1 MNFITLNGIR
11 SDSVKGL
18 LISELPPVVKP
29 QQRTEIEEI
38 DGRDG
43 DIVTKLGYSAY
54 DRTMLI
60 GLHGDFDIDDVIRF
74 FDSEGEAVFSNEP
87 DKLYKYQIL
96 DDIEFERLIRFRKA
110 KVRFHVQPFKYSAV
124 ERIKTINAETEDSF
138 RVLNSGNTVARPR
151 ITITPAATRAM
162 PCCASSSWPFRAPSC
177 WSPMIGPCCGSFAP
191 GSGTWRTERSRISPG
206 AMTPLWRSG
215 NGSGSGPPLSMN
227 STGRNRSG

>member
-74 FDSEGEAVFSNEP
+74 FDSEGDAVFSNEP

-96 DDIEFERLIRFRKA
+96 NDIEFERLIRFRKA
-110 KVRFHVQPFKYSAV
+110 KVSFHVQPFKYSAV
-124 ERIKTINAETEDSF
+124 ERIKTINAESEDSF

-151 ITITPAATRAM
+151 ITIT
-162 PCCASSSWPFRAPSC
+162 
-177 WSPMIGPCCGSFAP
+177 
-191 GSGTWRTERSRISPG
+191 GSGTINLSLNNHQMFVINLGNEGYITIDTEEMNAYKGSVLKNRLVTGNYDNFALTLGMNVISWTGDVDAVSIEKYSRWI
-206 AMTPLWRSG
+206 
-215 NGSGSGPPLSMN
+215 
-227 STGRNRSG
+227 

>member
-74 FDSEGEAVFSNEP
+74 FDSEGDAVFSNEP

-110 KVRFHVQPFKYSAV
+110 KVSFHVQPFKYSAV
-124 ERIKTINAETEDSF
+124 ERIKTINAESEDSF

-151 ITITPAATRAM
+151 ITIT
-162 PCCASSSWPFRAPSC
+162 
-177 WSPMIGPCCGSFAP
+177 
-191 GSGTWRTERSRISPG
+191 GSGTINLSLNNHQMFVINLGNEGYITIDTEEMNAYKGSVLKNRLVTGNYDNFALTIGMNVISWTGDVDAVSIEKYSRWI
-206 AMTPLWRSG
+206 
-215 NGSGSGPPLSMN
+215 
-227 STGRNRSG
+227 

>member
-74 FDSEGEAVFSNEP
+74 FDSEGDAVFSNEP

-110 KVRFHVQPFKYSAV
+110 KVSFHVQPFKYSAV

-151 ITITPAATRAM
+151 ITIT
-162 PCCASSSWPFRAPSC
+162 
-177 WSPMIGPCCGSFAP
+177 
-191 GSGTWRTERSRISPG
+191 GSGTINLSLNNHQMFVINLGNEGYITIDTEDMNAYKDSVLKNRLVTGNYDNFALTLGMNVISWTGDVDAVSIEKYSRWI
-206 AMTPLWRSG
+206 
-215 NGSGSGPPLSMN
+215 
-227 STGRNRSG
+227 

>member
-110 KVRFHVQPFKYSAV
+110 KVNFHVQPFKYSAV
-124 ERIKTINAETEDSF
+124 ERIKTINAESEDSF

-151 ITITPAATRAM
+151 ITIT
-162 PCCASSSWPFRAPSC
+162 
-177 WSPMIGPCCGSFAP
+177 
-191 GSGTWRTERSRISPG
+191 GSGTINLSLNNHQMFVINLGNEGYITIDTEEMNAYKGSVLKNRLVTGNYDNFALTLGMNVISWTGDVDAVSIEKYSRWI
-206 AMTPLWRSG
+206 
-215 NGSGSGPPLSMN
+215 
-227 STGRNRSG
+227 

>member
-74 FDSEGEAVFSNEP
+74 FDSEGDAIFSNEP

-110 KVRFHVQPFKYSAV
+110 KVSFHVQPFKYSAV

-151 ITITPAATRAM
+151 ITIT
-162 PCCASSSWPFRAPSC
+162 
-177 WSPMIGPCCGSFAP
+177 
-191 GSGTWRTERSRISPG
+191 GSGTINLSLNNHQMFIINLGNEGYITIDTEEMNAYKGSVLKNRLVTGNYDNFALTLGMNVISWTGDVDAVSIEKYSRWI
-206 AMTPLWRSG
+206 
-215 NGSGSGPPLSMN
+215 
-227 STGRNRSG
+227 

>member
-74 FDSEGEAVFSNEP
+74 FDSEGDAIFSNEP

-110 KVRFHVQPFKYSAV
+110 KVNFHVQPFKYSAV

-151 ITITPAATRAM
+151 ITIT
-162 PCCASSSWPFRAPSC
+162 
-177 WSPMIGPCCGSFAP
+177 
-191 GSGTWRTERSRISPG
+191 GSGTINLSLNNHQMFVINLGNEGYITIDTEEMNAYKGSTLKNRLVTGNYDNFALTIGMNVISWTGDVDAVSIEKYSRWI
-206 AMTPLWRSG
+206 
-215 NGSGSGPPLSMN
+215 
-227 STGRNRSG
+227 

>member
-110 KVRFHVQPFKYSAV
+110 KVNFHVQPFKYSAV
-124 ERIKTINAETEDSF
+124 ERIKTINAESEDSF

-151 ITITPAATRAM
+151 ITIT
-162 PCCASSSWPFRAPSC
+162 
-177 WSPMIGPCCGSFAP
+177 
-191 GSGTWRTERSRISPG
+191 GSGTINLSLNNHQMFVINLGNEGYITIDTEEMNAYKGSTLKNRLVTGNYDNFALTLGMNVISWTGDVDAVSIEKYSRWI
-206 AMTPLWRSG
+206 
-215 NGSGSGPPLSMN
+215 
-227 STGRNRSG
+227 

>member
-74 FDSEGEAVFSNEP
+74 FDSEGDAIFSNEP

-110 KVRFHVQPFKYSAV
+110 KVSFHVQPFKYSAV

-151 ITITPAATRAM
+151 ITIT
-162 PCCASSSWPFRAPSC
+162 
-177 WSPMIGPCCGSFAP
+177 
-191 GSGTWRTERSRISPG
+191 GSGTINLSLNNHQMFVINLGNEGYITIDTEEMNAYKGSTLKNRLVTGNYDNFALTIGMNVISWTGDVDAVSIEKYSRWI
-206 AMTPLWRSG
+206 
-215 NGSGSGPPLSMN
+215 
-227 STGRNRSG
+227 

>member
-110 KVRFHVQPFKYSAV
+110 KVSFHVQPFKYSAV
-124 ERIKTINAETEDSF
+124 ERIKTINAESEDSF

-151 ITITPAATRAM
+151 ITIT
-162 PCCASSSWPFRAPSC
+162 
-177 WSPMIGPCCGSFAP
+177 
-191 GSGTWRTERSRISPG
+191 GSGTINLSLNNHQMFVINLGNEGYITIDTEEMNAYKGSVLKNRLVTGNYDNFALTIGMNVISWTGDVDAVSIEKYSRWI
-206 AMTPLWRSG
+206 
-215 NGSGSGPPLSMN
+215 
-227 STGRNRSG
+227 

>member
-74 FDSEGEAVFSNEP
+74 FDSEGDAVFSNEP

-110 KVRFHVQPFKYSAV
+110 KVNFHVQPFKYSAV
-124 ERIKTINAETEDSF
+124 ERIKTINAESEDSF

-151 ITITPAATRAM
+151 ITITGTGTINLSLNNHQMFVINLGNEGYITIDTEEMNAYKGSVLKNRLVTGNYDNFALTLGM
-162 PCCASSSWPFRAPSC
+162 NVISWTGDVDAVS
-177 WSPMIGPCCGSFAP
+177 I
-191 GSGTWRTERSRISPG
+191 EKYSRWI
-206 AMTPLWRSG
+206 
-215 NGSGSGPPLSMN
+215 
-227 STGRNRSG
+227 

>member
-74 FDSEGEAVFSNEP
+74 FDSEGDAVFSNEP
-87 DKLYKYQIL
+87 DKLYKYTIL

-110 KVRFHVQPFKYSAV
+110 KVTFHVQPFKYSAV

-151 ITITPAATRAM
+151 ITITGTGTINLSLNNHQMFVINLGNEGYITIDTEEMNAYKGSVLKNRLVTGNYDNFALTLGM
-162 PCCASSSWPFRAPSC
+162 NVISWTGDVDAVS
-177 WSPMIGPCCGSFAP
+177 I
-191 GSGTWRTERSRISPG
+191 EKYSRWI
-206 AMTPLWRSG
+206 
-215 NGSGSGPPLSMN
+215 
-227 STGRNRSG
+227 

>member
-110 KVRFHVQPFKYSAV
+110 KVNFHVQPFKYSAV
-124 ERIKTINAETEDSF
+124 ERIKTINAESEDSF

-151 ITITPAATRAM
+151 ITIT
-162 PCCASSSWPFRAPSC
+162 
-177 WSPMIGPCCGSFAP
+177 
-191 GSGTWRTERSRISPG
+191 GSGTVNLSLNNHQMFVINLGDEGYITIDTEEMNAYKGSVLKNRLVTGNYDNFALTLGMNVISWTGDVDAVSIEKYSRWI
-206 AMTPLWRSG
+206 
-215 NGSGSGPPLSMN
+215 
-227 STGRNRSG
+227 

>member
-74 FDSEGEAVFSNEP
+74 FDSEGDAIFSNEP

-110 KVRFHVQPFKYSAV
+110 KVSFHVQPFKYSAV
-124 ERIKTINAETEDSF
+124 ERIKTINAESEDSF

-151 ITITPAATRAM
+151 ITITGTGTINLSLNNHQMFVINLGNEGYITIDTEEMNAYKGSVLKNRLVTGNYDNFALTLGM
-162 PCCASSSWPFRAPSC
+162 NVISWTGDVDAVS
-177 WSPMIGPCCGSFAP
+177 I
-191 GSGTWRTERSRISPG
+191 EKYSRWI
-206 AMTPLWRSG
+206 
-215 NGSGSGPPLSMN
+215 
-227 STGRNRSG
+227 

>member
-60 GLHGDFDIDDVIRF
+60 GLHGDFNIDDVIRF
-74 FDSEGEAVFSNEP
+74 FDSEGDAVFSNEP

-110 KVRFHVQPFKYSAV
+110 KVSFHVQPFKYSAV

-151 ITITPAATRAM
+151 ITIT
-162 PCCASSSWPFRAPSC
+162 
-177 WSPMIGPCCGSFAP
+177 
-191 GSGTWRTERSRISPG
+191 GSGTINLSLNNHQMFIINLGDEGYITIDTEEMNAYKGSVLKNRLVTGNYDNFALTLGMNVISWTGDVDAVSIEKYSRWI
-206 AMTPLWRSG
+206 
-215 NGSGSGPPLSMN
+215 
-227 STGRNRSG
+227 

>member
-74 FDSEGEAVFSNEP
+74 FDSEGDAVFSNEP

-110 KVRFHVQPFKYSAV
+110 KVSFHVQPFKYSAV
-124 ERIKTINAETEDSF
+124 ERIKTINAESEDSF

-151 ITITPAATRAM
+151 ITIT
-162 PCCASSSWPFRAPSC
+162 
-177 WSPMIGPCCGSFAP
+177 
-191 GSGTWRTERSRISPG
+191 GSGTINLSLNNHQMFVINLGNEGYITIDTEEMNAYKGSVLKNRLVTGNYDNFALTLGMNVISWTGDVDAVSIEKYSRWI
-206 AMTPLWRSG
+206 
-215 NGSGSGPPLSMN
+215 
-227 STGRNRSG
+227 

>member
-110 KVRFHVQPFKYSAV
+110 KVSFHVQPFKYSAV
-124 ERIKTINAETEDSF
+124 ERIKTINAESEDSF

-151 ITITPAATRAM
+151 ITIT
-162 PCCASSSWPFRAPSC
+162 
-177 WSPMIGPCCGSFAP
+177 
-191 GSGTWRTERSRISPG
+191 GSGTINLSLNNHQMFVINLGNEGYITIDTEEMNAYKGSVLKNRLVTGNYDNFALTLGMNVISWTGDVDAVSIEKYSRWI
-206 AMTPLWRSG
+206 
-215 NGSGSGPPLSMN
+215 
-227 STGRNRSG
+227 

>member
-74 FDSEGEAVFSNEP
+74 FDSEGDAVFSNEP

-110 KVRFHVQPFKYSAV
+110 KVTFHVQPFKYSAV
-124 ERIKTINAETEDSF
+124 ERIKTINAESEDSF

-151 ITITPAATRAM
+151 ITITGTGTINLSLNNHQMFVINLGNEGYITIDTEEMNAYKGSVLKNRLVTGNYDNFALTLGM
-162 PCCASSSWPFRAPSC
+162 NVISWTGDVDAVS
-177 WSPMIGPCCGSFAP
+177 I
-191 GSGTWRTERSRISPG
+191 EKYSRWI
-206 AMTPLWRSG
+206 
-215 NGSGSGPPLSMN
+215 
-227 STGRNRSG
+227 

>member
-74 FDSEGEAVFSNEP
+74 FDSEGDAVFSNEP

-110 KVRFHVQPFKYSAV
+110 KVSFHVQPFKYSAV
-124 ERIKTINAETEDSF
+124 ERIKTINAESEDSF

-151 ITITPAATRAM
+151 ITIT
-162 PCCASSSWPFRAPSC
+162 
-177 WSPMIGPCCGSFAP
+177 
-191 GSGTWRTERSRISPG
+191 GSGTINLSLNNHQMFVINLGNEEYITIDTEEMNAYKGSVLKNRLVTGNYDNFALTLGMNVISWTGDVDAVSIEKYSRWI
-206 AMTPLWRSG
+206 
-215 NGSGSGPPLSMN
+215 
-227 STGRNRSG
+227 

>member
-74 FDSEGEAVFSNEP
+74 FDSEGEAIFSNEP

-110 KVRFHVQPFKYSAV
+110 KVSFHVQPFKYSAV

-151 ITITPAATRAM
+151 ITIT
-162 PCCASSSWPFRAPSC
+162 
-177 WSPMIGPCCGSFAP
+177 
-191 GSGTWRTERSRISPG
+191 GSGTINLSLNNHQMFVINLGNEGYITIDTEEMNAYKGSVLKNRLVTGNYDNFALTIGMNVISWTGDVDAVSIEKYSRWI
-206 AMTPLWRSG
+206 
-215 NGSGSGPPLSMN
+215 
-227 STGRNRSG
+227 

>member
-74 FDSEGEAVFSNEP
+74 FDSEGDAIFSNEP

-110 KVRFHVQPFKYSAV
+110 KVSFHVQPFKYSAV
-124 ERIKTINAETEDSF
+124 ERIKTINAEIEDSF

-151 ITITPAATRAM
+151 ITIT
-162 PCCASSSWPFRAPSC
+162 
-177 WSPMIGPCCGSFAP
+177 
-191 GSGTWRTERSRISPG
+191 GSGTINLSLNNHQMFVINLGDEGYITIDTEEMNAYKGSVLKNRLVTGNYDNFALNLGMNVISWTGDVDAVSIEKYSRWI
-206 AMTPLWRSG
+206 
-215 NGSGSGPPLSMN
+215 
-227 STGRNRSG
+227 

>member
-74 FDSEGEAVFSNEP
+74 FDSEGDAIFSNEP

-110 KVRFHVQPFKYSAV
+110 KVNFHVQPFKYSAV
-124 ERIKTINAETEDSF
+124 ERIKTINAEAEDSF

-151 ITITPAATRAM
+151 ITITGTGTINLSLNNHQMFVINLGNEGYITIDTEEMNAYKGSVLKNRLVTGNYDNFALTLGM
-162 PCCASSSWPFRAPSC
+162 NVISWTGDVDAVS
-177 WSPMIGPCCGSFAP
+177 I
-191 GSGTWRTERSRISPG
+191 EKYSRWI
-206 AMTPLWRSG
+206 
-215 NGSGSGPPLSMN
+215 
-227 STGRNRSG
+227 

>member
-74 FDSEGEAVFSNEP
+74 FDSEGDAVFSNEP

-110 KVRFHVQPFKYSAV
+110 KVSFHVQPFKYSAV
-124 ERIKTINAETEDSF
+124 ERIKTINAESEDSF

-151 ITITPAATRAM
+151 ITIT
-162 PCCASSSWPFRAPSC
+162 
-177 WSPMIGPCCGSFAP
+177 
-191 GSGTWRTERSRISPG
+191 GSGTINLSLNNHQMFVINLGNEGYITIDTEEMNAYKGSVLKNRLVTGNYDNFALTLGMNVITWTGDVDAVSIEKYSRWI
-206 AMTPLWRSG
+206 
-215 NGSGSGPPLSMN
+215 
-227 STGRNRSG
+227 

>member
-74 FDSEGEAVFSNEP
+74 FDSEGDAIFSNEP

-110 KVRFHVQPFKYSAV
+110 KVSFHVQPFKYSAV
-124 ERIKTINAETEDSF
+124 ERIKTINAESEDSF

-151 ITITPAATRAM
+151 ITITGTGTINLSLNNHQMFVINLGNEGYITIDTEEMNAYKGSVLKNRLVTGNYDNFALTIGM
-162 PCCASSSWPFRAPSC
+162 NVISWTGDVDAVS
-177 WSPMIGPCCGSFAP
+177 I
-191 GSGTWRTERSRISPG
+191 EKYSRWI
-206 AMTPLWRSG
+206 
-215 NGSGSGPPLSMN
+215 
-227 STGRNRSG
+227 